1 MTRAG
6 SVCTHRSK
14 RASGT
19 LHPFHFTSQYKTQ
32 NRAASH
38 ARPLMHPQSQSGS
51 GFARVF
57 AARKAQWN
65 WTNPLFAHGRS
76 RATHSLVPG
85 ETWMNGKGHE
95 SSEEESAAYSPVPG
109 DVDGPKVP

>member
-1 MTRAG
+1 MR
-6 SVCTHRSK
+6 
-14 RASGT
+14 
-19 LHPFHFTSQYKTQ
+19 
-32 NRAASH
+32 
-38 ARPLMHPQSQSGS
+38 PQSQSGS

-65 WTNPLFAHGRS
+65 WTNPLFAHGGS

-109 DVDGPKVP
+109 NVDGPKVPGAVDPGCGLGGG